1 MVSGYHIPRDVQRI
15 VDGMKS
21 GATLPMPIVLKGSDG
36 LFIMAGNTRQAV
48 ARVLKV
54 PCKVLLVDVTNKVLS
69 ITEE

>member
-1 MVSGYHIPRDVQRI
+1 
-15 VDGMKS
+15 MKS